1 MMYVIA
7 VDKNSFDQFIETAT
21 IEYNKGKI
29 KCKRLT
35 GKWISCFKDAIR
47 GKEQEDF
54 SMTGKYARFNDNVKH
69 HDGNWFVATSKLD

>member
-1 MMYVIA
+1 MT
-7 VDKNSFDQFIETAT
+7 SLLRLQRLST
-21 IEYNKGKI
+21 IRE
-29 KCKRLT
+29 RLNVNDLHL